1 MSMIMKKI
9 LLAFLI
15 CLITILPGLSQKLSP
30 NKSKDCVVP
39 CESLRKALI
48 NKEDKTLLENKLVIV
63 KDSITILNEVVS
75 LQINLIDNKEKIIES
90 LVSSQEL
97 QVNVIIEKDK
107 QISHYKKMVR
117 KQKIYKFI
125 GFTTSTLGV
134 VAVVLILL

>member
-1 MSMIMKKI
+1 M
-9 LLAFLI
+9 
-15 CLITILPGLSQKLSP
+15 
-30 NKSKDCVVP
+30 
-39 CESLRKALI
+39 
-48 NKEDKTLLENKLVIV
+48 KEDKTLLENKLVIV
-63 KDSITILNEVVS
+63 KDSITILNEVIS

>member
-1 MSMIMKKI
+1 M
-9 LLAFLI
+9 
-15 CLITILPGLSQKLSP
+15 
-30 NKSKDCVVP
+30 VP

-48 NKEDKTLLENKLVIV
+48 MKEDKTLLENKLVIV

>member
-1 MSMIMKKI
+1 MKKI

-15 CLITILPGLSQKLSP
+15 CLITTLPGLSQTISP

-48 NKEDKTLLENKLVIV
+48 MKEDKTLLENKLVIV

-75 LQINLIDNKEKIIES
+75 LQNNLIYNKDKVIGS
-90 LVSSQEL
+90 LVSSQEI

-107 QISHYKKMVR
+107 QISYYKKIIR

-125 GFTTSTLGV
+125 GFTTSTLSI

>member
-1 MSMIMKKI
+1 
-9 LLAFLI
+9 
-15 CLITILPGLSQKLSP
+15 
-30 NKSKDCVVP
+30 VVP

-48 NKEDKTLLENKLVIV
+48 MKEDKTLLENKLVIV

-75 LQINLIDNKEKIIES
+75 LQNNLIYNKDKVIGS
-90 LVSSQEL
+90 LVTTQEI

-107 QISHYKKMVR
+107 QISYYKKMVL

-125 GFTTSTLGV
+125 GFTTSTLGI

>member
-1 MSMIMKKI
+1 M
-9 LLAFLI
+9 
-15 CLITILPGLSQKLSP
+15 
-30 NKSKDCVVP
+30 
-39 CESLRKALI
+39 
-48 NKEDKTLLENKLVIV
+48 KEDKTLLENKLVIL

-75 LQINLIDNKEKIIES
+75 LQNNLIDNKDKVIES

-97 QVNVIIEKDK
+97 QVNMIIEKDK